1 MQIDLEHKFF
11 LWFWPKTDARSVD
24 IGAGFDLVLKQHQSK
39 NLPGGRS
46 PWCFSRVKV
55 EVVEKVCF
63 CMETDPTRVEEGRI
77 CEIQQKKPGGRRAWR
92 SSKVGAGNAWSAICK
107 FIWQTWFIWKTTK
120 VCFYLKT
127 NPRSLLV
134 RYNSSRV
141 VGALG
146 VSRSGSGKSL
156 ICSLRLPLKPEPAF
170 PHSRY
175 FPISPASGYYQ
186 PPRPPWQMWFP
197 VNSSGWTT
205 GT

>member
-24 IGAGFDLVLKQHQSK
+24 IGAGFDLVLQQHQSK

-77 CEIQQKKPGGRRAWR
+77 CKIQQQPGGRRPWR
-92 SSKVGAGNAWSAICK
+92 FSRVGAGKAWSANLFGK
-107 FIWQTWFIWKTTK
+107 HDLFGKPQRFAFIWKPIQEAYLWDTTAAGWSEPLA
-120 VCFYLKT
+120 FLE
-127 NPRSLLV
+127 
-134 RYNSSRV
+134 
-141 VGALG
+141 
-146 VSRSGSGKSL
+146 SGSGKSL

-175 FPISPASGYYQ
+175 FPISPASGYCQLDFASPAWQ
-186 PPRPPWQMWFP
+186 PPRPPWQVW
-197 VNSSGWTT
+197 
-205 GT
+205 